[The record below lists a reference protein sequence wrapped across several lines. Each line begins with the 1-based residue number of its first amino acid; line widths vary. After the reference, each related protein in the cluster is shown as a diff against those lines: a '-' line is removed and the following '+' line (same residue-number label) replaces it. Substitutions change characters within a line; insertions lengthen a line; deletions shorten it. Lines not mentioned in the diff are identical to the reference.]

1 MIKYEF
7 ITYFY
12 ETRMGLSWRFDTTL
26 KYQKM
31 VSCLMKIGVDILTF
45 IMIETRDQ
53 LIHGMAFK
61 TV

>member
-26 KYQKM
+26 KYQKNGLL
-31 VSCLMKIGVDILTF
+31 SYENWG
-45 IMIETRDQ
+45 
-53 LIHGMAFK
+53 
-61 TV
+61 